1 MLDYAANGVAYWPVE
16 RLQSLFDTT
25 CRTLTLDPEAVLGEF
40 LEDPAEDFWKRVKT
54 NLQAGRIRLIFVAD
68 HIPPELQRVVEFLNT
83 QMDPAEVLAVE
94 IPRFSGSGLQTLVPR
109 LIGQTESAR
118 SKKSGNRARTTG
130 RQWDRASF
138 LEALSQ
144 RVGAEEAT
152 TASSIMD
159 WCQDRGLRASFGTGA
174 TSGSF
179 YPVLDA
185 NDWYAPFALWTY
197 GQVETQFQYLKARP
211 EFADP
216 TAREEMLTRFNRI
229 PGVELP
235 ADGIERR
242 PSFPI
247 SALSD
252 EGALEEFFAAAEWI
266 ISQVRHSK

>member
-1 MLDYAANGVAYWPVE
+1 
-16 RLQSLFDTT
+16 
-25 CRTLTLDPEAVLGEF
+25 LDPEVVLDGF
-40 LEDPAEDFWKRVKT
+40 LEDSAEDFWKRVKT

-109 LIGQTESAR
+109 LIGQTEGAR
-118 SKKSGNRARTTG
+118 SKKSGSRARTTG

-138 LEALSQ
+138 LEELSQ
-144 RVGAEEAT
+144 RVGAKEAA

-159 WCQDRGLRASFGTGA
+159 WCEDRSLRASFGSGA
-174 TSGSF
+174 TFGSF
-179 YPVLDA
+179 FPVLDA
-185 NDWYAPFALWTY
+185 DAWYAPFALWTY
-197 GQVETQFQYLKARP
+197 GQVETQFQHLKARP
-211 EFADP
+211 EFSDP
-216 TAREEMLTRFNRI
+216 TAREEMRTRFNRI
-229 PGVELP
+229 SGVELP

-252 EGALEEFFAAAEWI
+252 ERALEEFLAVAEWI
-266 ISQVRHSK
+266 ISQVRHTK